1 MSKNTNN
8 KNQSGMIFYFD
19 FPTNVGNDPLDNQKQ
34 FRRSSSLNT
43 TSSSSKINTKSSNT
57 TSSNITS
64 SNTTSSKINTTSSNI
79 TSSNTTSSKRNPG
92 GVYNSKTGQKLKNF
106 GG

>member
-8 KNQSGMIFYFD
+8 KNKSGIFYFD
-19 FPTNVGNDPLDNQKQ
+19 FPTNVGNDLLDNQKQ
-34 FRRSSSLNT
+34 LIRSSSSYT

-57 TSSNITS
+57 TSPYITS
-64 SNTTSSKINTTSSNI
+64 SNTTSSK
-79 TSSNTTSSKRNPG
+79 TTSSKTTSSKQQQNSSKTNT
-92 GVYNSKTGQKLKNF
+92 GVYSNETGQKLKNY

>member
-1 MSKNTNN
+1 MSKNTNT
-8 KNQSGMIFYFD
+8 NQSGIFYFD

-34 FRRSSSLNT
+34 FRRSLSSNT
-43 TSSSSKINTKSSNT
+43 TSSKINTKSSNT
-57 TSSNITS
+57 TSPYITSSNTTSSKINTKSSNITS
-64 SNTTSSKINTTSSNI
+64 SNTTSSKI
-79 TSSNTTSSKRNPG
+79 KPG